1 MMAGQIRMSPE
12 ELQAKAKRYGQGS
25 EQIDQVLTNLS
36 NLQDELRG
44 EWEGRAFDQ
53 FEVQFRQLEPKVKE
67 FSQLLLDIQDQLT
80 KTAEA
85 VAQQDE
91 ALSRN
96 FGLS

>member
-1 MMAGQIRMSPE
+1 MAGQIRMSPE

>member
-1 MMAGQIRMSPE
+1 MAGQIRMSPE
-12 ELQAKAKRYGQGS
+12 ELQTKAKRYGQGS
-25 EQIDQVLTNLS
+25 EQIDQVLADLS
-36 NLQDELRG
+36 NLQEELRG

-53 FEVQFRQLEPKVKE
+53 FDVQFQQLKPKVKE
-67 FSQLLLDIQDQLT
+67 FSALMIEIQDQLT

>member
-12 ELQAKAKRYGQGS
+12 ELQAKSKRYGLGA
-25 EQIDQVLTNLS
+25 EQINEVLRDLS
-36 NLQDELRG
+36 DLQEELRG

-53 FEVQFRQLEPKVKE
+53 FDVQFRQLRPKVKE
-67 FSQLLLDIQDQLT
+67 FSELMVEIQNQLT